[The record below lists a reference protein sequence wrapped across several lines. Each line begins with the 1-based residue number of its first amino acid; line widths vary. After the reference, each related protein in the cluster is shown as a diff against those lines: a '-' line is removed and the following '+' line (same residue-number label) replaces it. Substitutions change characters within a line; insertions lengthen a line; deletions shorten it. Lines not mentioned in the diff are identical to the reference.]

1 MESTNNSKLYK
12 IGVFYKVN
20 ISSDI
25 LFSKVYSI
33 YEQFTNYSLLI
44 EKSIDNK
51 GLRGILKNSI
61 SVGFVI

>member
-1 MESTNNSKLYK
+1 MELINNSNLCKS
-12 IGVFYKVN
+12 GVFYEVN

-33 YEQFTNYSLLI
+33 YEQFINYVLII

-51 GLRGILKNSI
+51 GFKVKYI
-61 SVGFVI
+61 

>member
-1 MESTNNSKLYK
+1 MESTNNSNLCKSS
-12 IGVFYKVN
+12 VFYEVN

-33 YEQFTNYSLLI
+33 YEQFINYALLI

-51 GLRGILKNSI
+51 GFKGIY
-61 SVGFVI
+61 

>member
-1 MESTNNSKLYK
+1 MESTNNSNLYK
-12 IGVFYKVN
+12 MGVFFKVC

-33 YEQFTNYSLLI
+33 YEQFINYSLLI

-51 GLRGILKNSI
+51 GFRGIYQKQ
-61 SVGFVI
+61 

>member
-1 MESTNNSKLYK
+1 MELTNNSNLCKS
-12 IGVFYKVN
+12 GVFYEVN

-33 YEQFTNYSLLI
+33 YEQFINYVLII

-51 GLRGILKNSI
+51 GFKVKYI
-61 SVGFVI
+61 